1 MMVKV
6 LLIGGGA
13 RESAIA
19 HALKKNDEVKLYT
32 LMKNKNP
39 GIARLSEEI
48 KLAKETD
55 LNEVKSFAEKVNPDL
70 AVVGPE
76 SPLEAGVVDLL
87 EDMDIPTVGPKKVA
101 AQIETNK
108 EFMRNLLKK
117 YNIKGSLMFKAFEEY
132 GEELESFIDEL
143 TEKGI
148 KAVVK
153 PVGLTGGKGVKVVGE
168 QLKDNEEAKKYAKEI
183 FETGLGGGRVLIEEK
198 LEGVEFTLHGFVDID
213 SIKFTPFVQDH
224 PHALEGDKGSITGGM
239 GSYSCPDHNLP
250 FMTEEDVKLAK
261 EIMEETVKAL
271 KEEVGGYKG
280 ILYGQFMLT
289 KDGPKII
296 EYNARFGDPEAMNI
310 LAILKNDFLEIC
322 DAIVN
327 KKLKN
332 VDVEF
337 ENKATVCKY
346 VVPKG
351 YPDNP
356 VKGEP
361 ITVDEESIEK
371 LGAIL
376 HYASV
381 NEEDGTI
388 YMTGSRAVAVVGVA
402 DTIEDAEK
410 IAEEATK
417 YIKGEVYHR
426 SDIGKKEL
434 IKKRIEKIKQLRGF

>member
-1 MMVKV
+1 MKV

-19 HALKKNDEVKLYT
+19 HALKKSDIKLYT

-48 KLAKETD
+48 RLAKETE
-55 LNEVKSFAEKVNPDL
+55 LNEIEDFAKKINPDL
-70 AVVGPE
+70 AIIGPE
-76 SPLEAGVVDLL
+76 APLEKGAVDLL
-87 EDMDIPTVGPKKVA
+87 ESLGVPTVGPSKEA
-101 AQIETNK
+101 AKIETSK
-108 EFMRNLLKK
+108 EFMRNLFKK
-117 YNIKGSLMFKAFEEY
+117 YNIKGSLLWKSFDEY

-183 FETGLGGGRVLIEEK
+183 FESGLGGGKVLIEEK
-198 LEGVEFTLHGFVDID
+198 LEGVEFTLHGFVDKD
-213 SIKFTPFVQDH
+213 NIKFTPFVQDH
-224 PHALEGDKGSITGGM
+224 PHALEGDRGSITGGM
-239 GSYSCPDHNLP
+239 GSYSCPNHMLP
-250 FMTEEDVKLAK
+250 FLTKEDAKEAK

-271 KEEVGGYKG
+271 KKEVNGYKG

-310 LAILKNDFLEIC
+310 LAILKSNFLDIC
-322 DAIVN
+322 EAIVN
-327 KKLKN
+327 RRLDK

-346 VVPKG
+346 VVPMG
-351 YPDNP
+351 YPDKP
-356 VKGEP
+356 VRGEE
-361 ITVDEESIEK
+361 IYVDEEKIK
-371 LGAIL
+371 KVGAIL

-381 NEEDGTI
+381 DERDGKL
-388 YMTGSRAVAVVGVA
+388 YMTGSRAVAVVGIS
-402 DTIEDAEK
+402 DTIEEAER

-417 YIKGEVYHR
+417 FINGRVYHR

-434 IKKRIEKIKQLRGF
+434 IRKRVEKMRELRGLVI